1 MPGARA
7 KMAQMFQA
15 AALKARPAKQVDDK
29 AVDDLLDGILGDL
42 DTSSK

>member
-15 AALKARPAKQVDDK
+15 AALKARPAKPLDDE
-29 AVDDLLDGILGDL
+29 AAEAALEDVLANLEPA
-42 DTSSK
+42 SK